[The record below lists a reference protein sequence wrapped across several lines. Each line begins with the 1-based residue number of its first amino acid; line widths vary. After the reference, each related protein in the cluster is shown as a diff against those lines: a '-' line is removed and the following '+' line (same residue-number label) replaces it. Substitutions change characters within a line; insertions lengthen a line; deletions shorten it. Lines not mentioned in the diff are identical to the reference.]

1 MTQVMRLLS
10 IETVWKDKSAFNLY
24 SSFLSVL
31 QFPNA
36 GGVLRDSAITGKAT
50 KNICQN

>member
-10 IETVWKDKSAFNLY
+10 IETVWKDKLAFNLC